1 MRKRLFPLF
10 LALVVGITGIAPSMR
25 VNAET
30 YSTTEVFGEEEYDG
44 FNRLGFTADELY
56 DDGLLIAEDD
66 KFIYFNREED
76 DCLCAENKETGKVT
90 KLADFTAANINVAN
104 DVLFFTDMSGS
115 FTTGST
121 NNTGVCEHRYGGKM
135 YKVENLSN
143 LENGVNLRQIGNS
156 DMSYYNLK
164 YDENGFF
171 ALAMYSDDTT
181 EYLKLDEEGEEAG
194 YLGVDY
200 GETIV
205 NAIELNGWLY
215 LEVMTD
221 NDEGETYEGFIL
233 CIDRDNGS
241 GRKTSIGGMY
251 MHQVSGCVVFQSTK
265 DGYLY
270 AINPGE
276 DQAYVISYYAVQNFY
291 VAVDNIVCMGV
302 KPNGFPVNFMINKD
316 YWLTPYRHTWTVPV
330 NGWKNAIE
338 VYTNSRITDTPTI
351 PPSDDTTITPEPSDH
366 PLDGDVITEYLP
378 PEFER
383 GGIGITTIYDG
394 PGEDPIPIPGDK
406 ITRTPN
412 PWANYKP
419 PVLRPSEHDPIP
431 TSIKPDYPTVED
443 DKKKTEEK
451 KETGLNTDDAIKEAT
466 DITHFIMD
474 MGDKNNFSDY
484 NSKNLQAFSDWYGDG
499 NKQALMGDLKN
510 EIKGAVGGYGLTDS
524 QIDDIVKVVE
534 DVWKKLFSDGI
545 GVKLVEASEDKKTV
559 LVEFTTHKIFLKK
572 FDENKMYALFT
583 GDKWRSEAGISAS
596 DDKGTLIYKMF
607 MYAMKYYEFTENRE
621 NKATLRVVYDE
632 ATKHYR
638 MENSEAEYL
647 IDMIMDP
654 NYTTHISSLTSASS
668 RSGQSSGFFGAGS
681 SGSGGNT
688 SSFNSPTESE
698 PQNQGRLHDEV
709 PEPLGEFEFKRYL
722 LKGMLTAN
730 EENKK
735 ALRPVYD
742 SHEEGI
748 DRMMKEYG
756 VYARG
761 NLRAHLSSDAYTGL
775 QGTVALLGKD
785 GANDLKKRLL
795 EVRDQMDKNIEGER
809 KRTIDL
815 ANGTNTESDGYN
827 EKEFNRE
834 KEEKMAP
841 INFLIDQLD
850 QAMNPSPL
858 KNWYKNLTLSD
869 ERKRELADN
878 LGDNVHDAVY
888 DLYVEK
894 SKAAHETRVKELAER
909 MPAKIGKAMY
919 TGVRKGFKK

>member
-10 LALVVGITGIAPSMR
+10 LAFITGFTGISTSIT
-25 VNAET
+25 VKAET
-30 YSTTEVFGEEEYDG
+30 EYDSS
-44 FNRLGFTADELY
+44 NYLGFTAEELY

-66 KFIYFNREED
+66 RFIYFNRAED

-90 KLADFTAANINVAN
+90 KLADFAAANINVAN
-104 DVLFFTDMSGS
+104 GALYFTDMSES
-115 FTTGST
+115 FTTAAT

-135 YKVENLSN
+135 YKVDNLSN
-143 LENGVNLRQIGNS
+143 LENSFELRQIGNS
-156 DMSYYNLK
+156 DMAYYNLK

-171 ALAMYSDDTT
+171 ALGMYEDNTT
-181 EYLKLDEEGEEAG
+181 EYLKLDDEGDEAG

-215 LEVMTD
+215 LEVMTE

-241 GRKTSIGGMY
+241 GKKTSIGGMY

-276 DQAYVISYYAVQNFY
+276 DKAYVISYYAVQNFY

-302 KPNGFPVNFMINKD
+302 RPSGFKVNFMINKD
-316 YWLTPYRHTWTVPV
+316 YWLTPYHHTWTVPV

-338 VYTNSRITDTPTI
+338 VYRATPTI
-351 PPSDDTTITPEPSDH
+351 TIPPTTPTPVDVTITPYP
-366 PLDGDVITEYLP
+366 PLGDDYIVEYLP
-378 PEFER
+378 PIIEPGWDEEP
-383 GGIGITTIYDG
+383 TIREG
-394 PGEDPIPIPGDK
+394 TNDPPEIPGDK

-419 PVLRPSEHDPIP
+419 PVLRPGEPEPVPDSY
-431 TSIKPDYPTVED
+431 TPDYPIVDED
-443 DKKKTEEK
+443 DKGRQEK
-451 KETGLNTDDAIKEAT
+451 QENNEDGLNTDDALKEAG

-474 MGDKNNFSDY
+474 MGDKDKFSDY
-484 NSKNLQAFSDWYGDG
+484 NSKNIKAFSDWYGDG
-499 NKQALMGDLKN
+499 NKQALMGDLRKD
-510 EIKGAVGGYGLTDS
+510 ISAAVGGYGLTDS
-524 QIDDIVKVVE
+524 QINDIVNVVE

-545 GVKLVEASEDKKTV
+545 GVKFVEASEDKKTV

-572 FDENKMYALFT
+572 LDENKMYSLFT
-583 GDKWRSEAGISAS
+583 GDKWRSEAGVSAS
-596 DDKGTLIYKMF
+596 DDRGTLIYKMF

-621 NKATLRVVYDE
+621 NKATLRIIYDE

-654 NYTTHISSLTSASS
+654 NYTTHISSLTSAST
-668 RSGQSSGFFGAGS
+668 RSGQGSGFFGAGAS
-681 SGSGGNT
+681 NSVGGNT
-688 SSFNSPTESE
+688 SAFNSPSE
-698 PQNQGRLHDEV
+698 NETQNKGRLHDEV

-722 LKGMLTAN
+722 LRGILTAN
-730 EENKK
+730 AENKK
-735 ALRPVYD
+735 AVAPVYD

-748 DRMMKEYG
+748 DQMMKEYG

-761 NLRAHLSSDAYTGL
+761 NLRAHLSADAYTGL

-785 GANDLKKRLL
+785 GAMELRKRLL
-795 EVRDQMDKNIEGER
+795 DIRNKMDENKEAER
-809 KRTIDL
+809 TRVIDL
-815 ANGTNTESDGYN
+815 AKGTNTENTAYN
-827 EKEFNRE
+827 EKEFNKE
-834 KEEKMAP
+834 KEAELAP

-850 QAMNPSPL
+850 QAINPSPL
-858 KNWYKNLTLSD
+858 KKLYNNWAMSD
-869 ERKRELADN
+869 ERRRELSDN
-878 LGDNVHDAVY
+878 LGDAVHDAVY
-888 DLYVEK
+888 DLYAEK
-894 SKAAHETRVKELAER
+894 SGDAYKKRTEELAKR
-909 MPAKIGKAMY
+909 FVPPLTNTFINNVTKKRGK
-919 TGVRKGFKK
+919 